1 MCVFFGGETGN
12 SWRSQEI
19 QRHRIIHWLWRCVF
33 FDSPSV
39 KVLIEEVVDSGRL
52 QSCYIGVS
60 LNFQLLGK
68 RPWQLN
74 ENTWNN
80 SNSRRE
86 IFSASSRL
94 EKYKKTKK
102 IKKGKW
108 KIEFAST
115 WKCEHASW
123 SSWLFSTHVDDRNL
137 IDKVTPIPSS
147 NVSIETSWWPLSSS
161 AVIYQLIIICCSY
174 RICDYVILCI
184 YVYIYVL

>member
-1 MCVFFGGETGN
+1 MCMFFGGETGN
-12 SWRSQEI
+12 IWSSQEI

-60 LNFQLLGK
+60 LNFQLLGSDHGNSM
-68 RPWQLN
+68 RPRG
-74 ENTWNN
+74 TI
-80 SNSRRE
+80 RG
-86 IFSASSRL
+86 ICSASSRL

-137 IDKVTPIPSS
+137 IDKVTPVPSS
-147 NVSIETSWWPLSSS
+147 DVWFEISWWPLSSS

-174 RICDYVILCI
+174 RICDYVIM
-184 YVYIYVL
+184 